1 LIITVSAEAAVKCVI
16 SVANTQFVPRS
27 KHTPLD
33 YDHSVNTG
41 CSENHFTERVLKDSV
56 GL

>member
-1 LIITVSAEAAVKCVI
+1 LLVTVSAEAAVKRVI
-16 SVANTQFVPRS
+16 SLANAQFLPRS

-41 CSENHFTERVLKDSV
+41 CSENHFTECVLKESV